1 MDLTTYKRLLD
12 YNRNRNLII
21 PESKVLL
28 MISGGRDSVF
38 LLNFFDYLRDVIN
51 VNFGI
56 FHLNHMIRGKE
67 SERDK
72 KFVEDLAKD
81 FNAPIFEFDEDI
93 IKIAKK
99 KRKNLEECARD
110 VRYNIASGIADREHY
125 SAIITAHTKDD
136 YIETVIFHLI
146 RGDSIYGLA
155 GINERTG
162 RFIRPL
168 LTITREEITRYLIDN
183 NIKWMDDSTND
194 NIEYTRNFIRHRI
207 VGALKEI
214 GGNNVIEK
222 IYKTGLIMNDY
233 IRGSGEFANE
243 IFKRIIIIKNNKL
256 HLDLTSYFRYNC
268 EGKRLLLIA
277 MINYLGLKVDRK
289 IINFIYDFLE
299 GDSLTKKYN
308 NNLFLYKD
316 EKEAVIFKMYK
327 KFNYKLNINERL
339 SDESFTIECGIGKMA
354 DFKLNDSLFFFER
367 EKMRFPI
374 TVRNKKNGDKMVPSG
389 FRSKKTVKDIFNDR
403 KIPIWERDNFPILE
417 SGDEIIGIPGIRR
430 SNLMNVKNRDGENIY
445 ILFRRVNED

>member
-1 MDLTTYKRLLD
+1 MDLTVYKRLLA

-38 LLNFFDYLRDVIN
+38 LLNYFNYLRDIIN
-51 VNFGI
+51 LNFGI
-56 FHLNHMIRGKE
+56 FHLNHMIRDKE

-81 FNAPIFEFDEDI
+81 FNAPIFEFDKDI
-93 IKIAKK
+93 IKNAKRE
-99 KRKNLEECARD
+99 RKNLEECARD
-110 VRYNIASGIADREHY
+110 VRYNIASSVAEQEHY

-136 YIETVIFHLI
+136 YIETIIFHLI

-155 GINERTG
+155 GINERIG

-168 LTITREEITRYLIDN
+168 LTITREEITSYLIEN

-194 NIEYTRNFIRHRI
+194 DINHTRNFIRHRI
-207 VGALKEI
+207 VNVLKEI

-222 IYKTGLIMNDY
+222 IYKSGLIINDY
-233 IRGSGEFANE
+233 IKGSGEFAEE
-243 IFKRIIIIKNNKL
+243 IFKRIVIIKNNKL
-256 HLDLTSYFRYNC
+256 HLDLTSYFHYNC
-268 EGKRLLLIA
+268 EGRRLILIA

-289 IINFIYDFLE
+289 IINFIYDFLK

-308 NNLFLYKD
+308 DNLFLYKD
-316 EKEAVIFKMYK
+316 KKEAVIFEKYK
-327 KFNYKLNINERL
+327 TFNYKLNVNECL
-339 SDESFTIECGIGKMA
+339 SNESFTIKCGIGKMA
-354 DFKLNDSLFFFER
+354 DFTLNDSLFFFER
-367 EKMRFPI
+367 EEIQFPI
-374 TVRNKKNGDKMVPSG
+374 TVRNKKSGDKMIPFG
-389 FRSKKTVKDIFNDR
+389 FSSKKTVKDIFNDK
-403 KIPIWERDNFPILE
+403 KIPIWERDDLPILE
-417 SGDEIIGIPGIRR
+417 SGDEIIGISGVRR
-430 SNLMNVKNRDGENIY
+430 SNLMNIKNKNRENIY